1 MFMLLQYLLSRKTGS
16 LTFVLA
22 DKHRSTMSVKD
33 EEVVLELIG
42 MWYNQGRYEE
52 VNGIC
57 ERLLK
62 RDPDNNVVKLF
73 KAKVQDQLS
82 A

>member
-1 MFMLLQYLLSRKTGS
+1 
-16 LTFVLA
+16 
-22 DKHRSTMSVKD
+22 
-33 EEVVLELIG
+33 

-52 VNGIC
+52 VNQIC

-73 KAKVQDQLS
+73 RAKTQEKLPNPDEET
-82 A
+82 